1 MESLNETIT
10 FILGVSCQ
18 FLYDN
23 IIYHFL
29 SKYLFIFPEKNQLFP
44 AISEINHSKNCV
56 LIT

>member
-10 FILGVSCQ
+10 LILGVSCQ

-44 AISEINHSKNCV
+44 AISEINH
-56 LIT
+56 